1 MAVVRETELYPP
13 VKNFFEMRGCE
24 VKAEVRGCDLVA
36 VHPADQAMTIV
47 EMKRIFTLPLLLQ
60 GVDRQRTGALV
71 WLAVERN
78 RAKRG
83 AHNQRY
89 HELTALCRRLR
100 LGFMTVTFYKTKPPV
115 VEVWCEPSI
124 AVAMASAT
132 SPIGASGG
140 LVGVPGMSIGTDGT
154 SGADTVGVLGAAGA
168 DGAFVA
174 TSAADL
180 AGTAAM
186 VAAEAAA
193 TYGDDLGATPI
204 ARRSRKAAERL
215 MREFAGRS
223 GDYNTGGSTRRKLVT
238 AYRERS
244 LQCALA
250 LHCHGPSAP
259 RQVRDW
265 TGCANPG
272 TLLRDNVYGWFARVE
287 KGIYRLTPAGEQAL
301 RDYREVTEV
310 WASRLPWAA
319 HWDSSSESG
328 TASQSDAER
337 PRKS

>member
-1 MAVVRETELYPP
+1 VAVVRETELYPP

-60 GVDRQRTGALV
+60 GVDRQRTGAFV

-115 VEVWCEPSI
+115 VEVWCEPGI
-124 AVAMASAT
+124 AVAMAGAASSA
-132 SPIGASGG
+132 GASDAAGMSLG
-140 LVGVPGMSIGTDGT
+140 AGAIGVPGAS
-154 SGADTVGVLGAAGA
+154 GA
-168 DGAFVA
+168 DGAIGAPGV
-174 TSAADL
+174 TDQ
-180 AGTAAM
+180 AGAAAM
-186 VAAEAAA
+186 VAAEAAGA
-193 TYGDDLGATPI
+193 YGDDLGAAPV
-204 ARRSRKAAERL
+204 ARRSRKAADRL

-287 KGIYRLTPAGEQAL
+287 KGVYRLTPAGAQAL

-310 WASRLPWAA
+310 WAARLPWAA
-319 HWDSSSESG
+319 HWDSGSESG
-328 TASQSDAER
+328 TASQSGAER

>member
-1 MAVVRETELYPP
+1 MAVIHETELYPP
-13 VKNFFEMRGCE
+13 VKNFFEKRGCE

-36 VHPADQAMTIV
+36 VHPQDPVMTIV

-60 GVDRQRTGALV
+60 GVDRQKTGARV

-115 VEVWCEPSI
+115 VEVWCEPDV
-124 AVAMASAT
+124 AVGTAGVAWVADT
-132 SPIGASGG
+132 AGG
-140 LVGVPGMSIGTDGT
+140 GT
-154 SGADTVGVLGAAGA
+154 SALT
-168 DGAFVA
+168 
-174 TSAADL
+174 
-180 AGTAAM
+180 
-186 VAAEAAA
+186 AAEAAA
-193 TYGDDLGATPI
+193 AYSEDLVAAPVL
-204 ARRSRKAAERL
+204 RRSRKEAQRL
-215 MREFAGRS
+215 MREFALRS

-250 LHCHGPSAP
+250 LLCHGPSAP

-272 TLLRDNVYGWFARVE
+272 TLLRDNVYGWFTRVE
-287 KGIYRLTPAGEQAL
+287 KGVYRLTPAGEQAL
-301 RDYREVTEV
+301 FDYREVTEV
-310 WASRLPWAA
+310 WASRLPWAV
-319 HWDSSSESG
+319 HWESRRG
-328 TASQSDAER
+328 TEDASQSDA
-337 PRKS
+337 

>member
-1 MAVVRETELYPP
+1 VAVNRETELYPP
-13 VKNFFEMRGCE
+13 VKTFFEMRGCE
-24 VKAEVRGCDLVA
+24 VKAEIRGCDLVA
-36 VHPADQAMTIV
+36 IHPQEPVMTIV

-60 GVDRQRTGALV
+60 GVDRQKTGARV

-115 VEVWCEPSI
+115 VEVWCEPGV
-124 AVAMASAT
+124 AVAGEVGG
-132 SPIGASGG
+132 PG
-140 LVGVPGMSIGTDGT
+140 LVN
-154 SGADTVGVLGAAGA
+154 AAI
-168 DGAFVA
+168 
-174 TSAADL
+174 AAD
-180 AGTAAM
+180 AADRSVTAAM
-186 VAAEAAA
+186 MTAEAAA
-193 TYGDDLGATPI
+193 TYGEDLGAVPI

-272 TLLRDNVYGWFARVE
+272 LLLRDNVYGWFARVE
-287 KGIYRLTPAGEQAL
+287 KGVYRLTSAGEQAL
-301 RDYREVTEV
+301 SEYREVTRL
-310 WASRLPWAA
+310 WASRFPWAA
-319 HWDSSSESG
+319 DWVSRDEDGRHPLE
-328 TASQSDAER
+328 ER
-337 PRKS
+337 PRNS

>member
-13 VKNFFEMRGCE
+13 VKSFFEMRGFE

-36 VHPADQAMTIV
+36 VHPQDPVMTIV

-60 GVDRQRTGALV
+60 GVDRQRTGARV

-115 VEVWCEPSI
+115 VEVWCEPGI
-124 AVAMASAT
+124 PVAMA
-132 SPIGASGG
+132 
-140 LVGVPGMSIGTDGT
+140 
-154 SGADTVGVLGAAGA
+154 GAASSAGAADAAGSGTGAAAVRGVSGA
-168 DGAFVA
+168 DGAVNA
-174 TSAADL
+174 TDAAEA

-186 VAAEAAA
+186 MAAEAAA
-193 TYGDDLGATPI
+193 AYGGDLGAAPI

-287 KGIYRLTPAGEQAL
+287 KGVYRLTPAGEQAL
-301 RDYREVTEV
+301 RDYREVTEA

-319 HWDSSSESG
+319 SWESRGG
-328 TASQSDAER
+328 TGAAPQSDAER
-337 PRKS
+337 PTKS